1 MSRIQVE
8 SGIPMRREQPQT
20 QVVDTFVGLRAPG
33 PQQFQ
38 PSELPRWQSELF
50 DVAQAMSGL
59 SGSLDSLSRTWG
71 DIGTGLE
78 KQVGTQM
85 VAEMT
90 PEQQR
95 DASAMSW
102 ADLEKSNPAL
112 KGASPFRQLAIRQ
125 AAGKAVVEQNL
136 GKMLMDNAERLSDPA
151 SQEDARTFA
160 AGKLQE
166 IVQGIDSFYGR
177 EAATKIGADMVEKFT
192 EVVDETKRKRTVL
205 VNDQNF
211 QSEVRD
217 ALSQR
222 LSEEAVFTPEGL
234 SDAIKSIQDKYHT
247 ITGESGNLAVL
258 GAVEG
263 LADTLIANGRYDDAR
278 ELVRGMSEYSHNGQ
292 VTFGKVYAEQF
303 AKIIDKADGKELEDT
318 RANRQD
324 VAARISQ
331 AATSAMFQL
340 DGTKLS
346 AMTEGEIKA
355 LSQEAAAKAGLGPE
369 YFGEMYDT
377 ILQVRDGQLSRLA
390 RGKEAEVEDLRL
402 MMEIRKDSMKPGM
415 DLDAL
420 EERVQQAYA
429 SGSLKKDTAVGL
441 LGQIEVA
448 RNHFGDNAAPL
459 VREQRTRLG
468 SWMNPQTIPNTAVPE
483 FLQIT
488 SDLQAEFDQRVLAAR
503 NEVIQDLN
511 AKNIPVN
518 PDSINMF
525 LGAKA
530 KAIADEM
537 MESSK
542 TRFEEFRNKYEP
554 RARFKEYTA
563 ASPVMNQ
570 INQSIA
576 NQMEAMVRE
585 AASNNDTAY
594 AEALESDKFNATAM
608 LRSEAQKKIEEL
620 AAKGL
625 EGQELYD
632 AVDTH
637 LMETYRTWTKSL
649 THMMRGESGGFLNKP
664 KEFPNW
670 PFWKSATQ
678 LNRND
683 AQGARL
689 PGVPE
694 EFAGFTQAQR
704 FGNNFRSWIEELVT
718 QDPKDLAEA
727 RRGAIKS
734 ATEFVS
740 QVGKPVENDITI
752 SGSQI
757 MRGDAPDLEAT
768 ATYWNAKVQWAGLTV
783 AEVKAARTEE
793 GVQIPKTYLISPYTR
808 IKGLDSPAA
817 LREALTKFEAG
828 QGGILADYMD
838 ALPRHYQARD
848 VVDILRSNLDRIG
861 ITE

>member
-1 MSRIQVE
+1 
-8 SGIPMRREQPQT
+8 MRREQPQT

-71 DIGTGLE
+71 GIGTRME
-78 KQVGTQM
+78 EQVGTQM

-102 ADLEKSNPAL
+102 AELEKNNPQL

-136 GKMLMDNAERLSDPA
+136 GKTLMDNAERLSDPA

-192 EVVDETKRKRTVL
+192 GMVDETKRKRTVL

-217 ALSQR
+217 ALNQR
-222 LSEEAVFTPEGL
+222 LAEEAVFTPEGL
-234 SDAIKSIQDKYHT
+234 SDAIKSIQDKYYT

-324 VAARISQ
+324 IGYRIGQ
-331 AATSAMFQL
+331 AATNAMFQI
-340 DGTKLS
+340 DGNKMA

-355 LSQEAAAKAGLGPE
+355 LSQEASAKAGLGPE

-377 ILQVRDGQLSRLA
+377 ILQVRDGQLNRLN
-390 RGKEAEVEDLRL
+390 RGKEAEAEDLRL

-441 LGQIEVA
+441 LGQIEA
-448 RNHFGDNAAPL
+448 SRNHFGDNAAPL
-459 VREQRTRLG
+459 VREQRSRLG
-468 SWMNPQTIPNTAVPE
+468 AWMNPQTVPNTAVPE

-503 NEVIQDLN
+503 DEVIQELN
-511 AKNIPVN
+511 TKKIPVN

-542 TRFEEFRNKYEP
+542 TRFDQFRNKYEP

-563 ASPVMNQ
+563 ASPMLNQMNQ
-570 INQSIA
+570 SLSNQI
-576 NQMEAMVRE
+576 EAMSRE

-594 AEALESDKFNATAM
+594 ADALESDKFNASTM
-608 LRSEAQKKIEEL
+608 LRNMAQKKLEEL
-620 AAKGL
+620 AAKGV

-632 AVDTH
+632 AVDAH
-637 LMETYRTWTKSL
+637 LLDKYKGWARSL
-649 THMMRGESGGFLNKP
+649 STMMGPNPSFNGKP
-664 KEFPNW
+664 KDYPDW

-678 LNRND
+678 LNKN
-683 AQGARL
+683 ASQGRGL

-694 EFAGFTQAQR
+694 EFAGFTQAGR
-704 FGNNFRSWIEELVT
+704 FGNTFRSWVEELVT
-718 QDPKDLAEA
+718 EDVEDLAAA

-734 ATEFVS
+734 ATEFVA
-740 QVGKPVENDITI
+740 QVAKPKENNITI

-757 MRGDAPDLEAT
+757 MRGDEPDQDAT
-768 ATYWNAKVQWAGLTV
+768 ATYWNAKVQWAGLTI

-793 GVQIPKTYLISPYTR
+793 GVQIPETYLLSSYTR
-808 IKGLDSPAA
+808 IKGLDSQAA

-828 QGGILADYMD
+828 QGGILAEYMD
-838 ALPRHYQARD
+838 ALPNHYEARD

>member
-71 DIGTGLE
+71 GIGTRME
-78 KQVGTQM
+78 EQVGTQM

-102 ADLEKSNPAL
+102 AELEKSNPAL

-324 VAARISQ
+324 IGYRIGQ
-331 AATSAMFQL
+331 AATNAMFQI
-340 DGTKLS
+340 DGNKMA

-377 ILQVRDGQLSRLA
+377 ILQVRDGQLNRLN
-390 RGKEAEVEDLRL
+390 RGKEAEAEDLRL

-429 SGSLKKDTAVGL
+429 SGSLKKDTTVGL
-441 LGQIEVA
+441 LGQIEAA

-459 VREQRTRLG
+459 VREQRTRMG

-503 NEVIQDLN
+503 NEVIEELN
-511 AKNIPVN
+511 AKKIPVN
-518 PDSINMF
+518 PDSINVF

-542 TRFEEFRNKYEP
+542 TRFDQFRNKYEP

-563 ASPVMNQ
+563 ASPMLNQMNQ
-570 INQSIA
+570 SLA
-576 NQMEAMVRE
+576 NQMEAIARDK
-585 AASNNDTAY
+585 ATIDPAF
-594 AEALESDKFNATAM
+594 AEALESDKFNAISM
-608 LRSEAQKKIEEL
+608 LRNDAQKKLEEL

-632 AVDTH
+632 AVDVH
-637 LMETYRTWTKSL
+637 LMETYRKWSKTL
-649 THMMRGESGGFLNKP
+649 TYMGGETGFPFTGKPNKDDP
-664 KEFPNW
+664 W
-670 PFWKSATQ
+670 PFQKSA
-678 LNRND
+678 
-683 AQGARL
+683 AQVNKNVSQGRGL

-694 EFAGFTQAQR
+694 EFAGLTQAGR
-704 FGNNFRSWIEELVT
+704 FGNTFRSWVEELVT
-718 QDPKDLAEA
+718 QDTEDLAAA

-734 ATEFVS
+734 ATEFVA
-740 QVGKPVENDITI
+740 QVAKPKENNITI

-757 MRGDAPDLEAT
+757 MRGDAPDQDAT

-793 GVQIPKTYLISPYTR
+793 GVQIPETYLLSPYTR
-808 IKGLDSPAA
+808 IKGLDSQAA

-828 QGGILADYMD
+828 QGGILAEYMD
-838 ALPRHYQARD
+838 ALPNHYEARD

>member
-1 MSRIQVE
+1 
-8 SGIPMRREQPQT
+8 MRREQTQT

-71 DIGTGLE
+71 KIGTTME
-78 KQVGTQM
+78 EQVGTQM

-102 ADLEKSNPAL
+102 ADLEKNNPAL

-136 GKMLMDNAERLSDPA
+136 GKTLMDNAERLSDPA

-166 IVQGIDSFYGR
+166 IVQGIDSFYGQ
-177 EAATKIGADMVEKFT
+177 EAATKIGADMVEKFVG
-192 EVVDETKRKRTVL
+192 VVDETKRKRTVL

-222 LSEEAVFTPEGL
+222 LSEEAVFTAEGL
-234 SDAIKSIQDKYHT
+234 SDAIKSIQDKYYT

-263 LADTLIANGRYDDAR
+263 LADTMIANGRYDDAR
-278 ELVRGMSEYSHNGQ
+278 ELVRGMAEYSHNGQ
-292 VTFGKVYAEQF
+292 VKFGKVYAEQF

-324 VAARISQ
+324 IGYRIGQ
-331 AATSAMFQL
+331 AATNAMFQL
-340 DGTKLS
+340 DANKLQ

-355 LSQEAAAKAGLGPE
+355 LSQEAASKAGLGPE

-377 ILQVRDGQLSRLA
+377 ILQVRDGQLNRLN
-390 RGKEAEVEDLRL
+390 RGKEAEGEDLRL

-429 SGSLKKDTAVGL
+429 SGALKKDTTVGL
-441 LGQIEVA
+441 LGQIEAA

-459 VREQRTRLG
+459 VREQRSRLG
-468 SWMNPQTIPNTAVPE
+468 AWMNPQTVPNTAVPE

-503 NEVIQDLN
+503 NEVIEELN
-511 AKNIPVN
+511 TKKIPVN
-518 PDSINMF
+518 PDSINVF

-542 TRFEEFRNKYEP
+542 TRFDQFRNKYEP

-563 ASPVMNQ
+563 ASPMLNQ
-570 INQSIA
+570 MNQSIA
-576 NQMEAMVRE
+576 NQMEAMARDK
-585 AASNNDTAY
+585 ATIDPAF
-594 AEALESDKFNATAM
+594 AEALESDKFNAISM
-608 LRSEAQKKIEEL
+608 LRNDAQKKLEEL
-620 AAKGL
+620 AAQGL

-632 AVDTH
+632 AVDMS
-637 LMETYRTWTKSL
+637 LMETYRKWSKIL
-649 THMMRGESGGFLNKP
+649 TYMSGEAALPFTGKP
-664 KEFPNW
+664 SKDNPW
-670 PFWKSATQ
+670 PFQKSAAQ
-678 LNRND
+678 LNRNVS
-683 AQGARL
+683 QGRGL
-689 PGVPE
+689 SGVPE

-704 FGNNFRSWIEELVT
+704 FGNTFRSWVEELVT
-718 QDPKDLAEA
+718 QDTEDLASA
-727 RRGAIKS
+727 RKGAIKS
-734 ATEFVS
+734 ATEFVA
-740 QVGKPVENDITI
+740 QVAKPKENNITI

-757 MRGDAPDLEAT
+757 MRGDAPDQDAT

-783 AEVKAARTEE
+783 AEIKAARTEE
-793 GVQIPKTYLISPYTR
+793 GVQIPETYLLSPYTR
-808 IKGLDSPAA
+808 IKGLDSQAA

-828 QGGILADYMD
+828 QGGILAEYMD
-838 ALPRHYQARD
+838 AIPNHYEARD